1 LLKKQDVQT
10 ALFLPPSLIPPAIH
24 INLRNHRKILTV
36 DGETAFTG
44 GMNIG
49 DRHLAAAEDNPSR
62 VKDIHFQFSGPVV
75 HQIEAMF
82 LEGWNF
88 STRQE
93 EDPPSVPGG
102 APRAGDAI
110 CRAIIDGPGE
120 DFGRLAKILVGAVS
134 AAHHEIL
141 IMNPYF
147 LPSREMIGALQA
159 AALRGVEVIV
169 LLPAKSN
176 LPFVD
181 WATRNMLWEI
191 LQWGIRVY
199 YQPPPFVHSKLFV
212 VDGCYAQVGS
222 ANLDSRSL
230 RLNFELAIEIFDSK
244 IAGQMAEFGRSC
256 RAQSKEISI
265 MDVDGRTIPIKVRDA
280 LAWLFSPYL

>member
-1 LLKKQDVQT
+1 VPT
-10 ALFLPPSLIPPAIH
+10 ALFLPPRLVPPAFH
-24 INLRNHRKILTV
+24 VNLRNHRKILTV
-36 DGETAFTG
+36 DGSEAFVG

-49 DRHLAAAEDNPSR
+49 DRHLAEARDNPSR
-62 VKDIHFQFSGPVV
+62 VLDIHFRLQGPVV
-75 HQIEAMF
+75 RQVEDVF
-82 LEGWNF
+82 LTGWDF
-88 STRQE
+88 TTGE
-93 EDPPSVPGG
+93 ENSATPGTG
-102 APRAGDAI
+102 SPTSGNAL

-120 DFGRLAKILVGAVS
+120 DIDKLSTILVGAVS
-134 AAHHEIL
+134 AARREIV

-159 AALRGVEVIV
+159 AALRGVEVTV
-169 LLPAKSN
+169 LLPSRNN
-176 LPFVD
+176 LPFVK
-181 WATRNMLWEI
+181 WATQNMLWEL

-230 RLNFELAIEIFDSK
+230 RLNFELAVEIFDPDVAARLSDF
-244 IAGQMAEFGRSC
+244 AGRCRGRS
-256 RAQSKEISI
+256 REIFLR
-265 MDVDGRTIPIKVRDA
+265 DVDGRSFLIKVRDA